1 MEFVNH
7 PEYTRNTVG
16 VLIFRKFYYITL
28 NKNRETNNY
37 EGRSTQIQVE
47 PAFAIEPQTLSLM
60 TINSTIQYLN
70 PPSLQSIKVADPIYP
85 FVREEQNLYYADGEE
100 LVMVRN
106 SVEQWR
112 IIVGPMRNLY
122 IWKHLVIALGENA
135 LWSI

>member
-1 MEFVNH
+1 MIHANPELAVSIIYQTVFDSPIIGVEFVNH

-85 FVREEQNLYYADGEE
+85 FVR
-100 LVMVRN
+100 
-106 SVEQWR
+106 
-112 IIVGPMRNLY
+112 
-122 IWKHLVIALGENA
+122 
-135 LWSI
+135 